1 MMELIDYLEMVKM
14 KELPQNLRARLL
26 CYYCYKEDGKVS
38 FAMSLITEMFEK
50 CATKLKDKTHSKIS
64 VIAAN
69 WTNSSD
75 STCLAECELVSVG
88 TQICKGD

>member
-1 MMELIDYLEMVKM
+1 MNCPDNLLTMPKEQHKILKIYVK
-14 KELPQNLRARLL
+14 N
-26 CYYCYKEDGKVS
+26 
-38 FAMSLITEMFEK
+38 TEMFEK

-75 STCLAECELVSVG
+75 STCLEECELVSVG
-88 TQICKGD
+88 KQICKGD